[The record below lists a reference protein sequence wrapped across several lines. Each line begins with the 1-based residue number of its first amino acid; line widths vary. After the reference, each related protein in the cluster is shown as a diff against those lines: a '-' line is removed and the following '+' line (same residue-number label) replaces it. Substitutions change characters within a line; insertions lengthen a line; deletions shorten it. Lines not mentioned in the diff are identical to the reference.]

1 MKHCNQWYVEPL
13 KGKYYG
19 TRVTNGEQLIVV
31 WTGYTGK
38 VSEREIEEG
47 WTEEYGFDHVESD
60 RDYKIACVIC
70 DALKK
75 EQL

>member
-1 MKHCNQWYVEPL
+1 MKHSNQWYVESL

-19 TRVTNGEQLIVV
+19 TRVTNGEQSIVV

-38 VSEREIEEG
+38 VSEREIEDG

-60 RDYKIACVIC
+60 KDYKIACVIR
-70 DALKK
+70 DALNK

>member
-1 MKHCNQWYVEPL
+1 MSNWFIEPL

-19 TRVTNGEQLIVV
+19 TRVTNGDAVVEV

-38 VSEREIEEG
+38 VSQRELDDG

-60 RDYKIACVIC
+60 KDYNIACVIC
-70 DALKK
+70 EALNNMGETK
-75 EQL
+75 